1 VGHNRCHPSEAH
13 QRMRV
18 WNRRVAAAL
27 RYIAARSLPPMR
39 AATSPAAL
47 RGGFLLRWSPSGESP
62 SVGGLF
68 VSAAFLLW
76 NQAGSLAVMRYS
88 GARQGICGPWRGAA
102 RLRRVRRRRG
112 SYEHAGGLLFDLQA
126 RHEARVPALQQGP
139 SAPLPRNLTSATTTA
154 RRSELRIRRV
164 LATLSRG

>member
-1 VGHNRCHPSEAH
+1 
-13 QRMRV
+13 MRV

-88 GARQGICGPWRGAA
+88 GACCGALPFRLGAWR
-102 RLRRVRRRRG
+102 
-112 SYEHAGGLLFDLQA
+112 S
-126 RHEARVPALQQGP
+126 
-139 SAPLPRNLTSATTTA
+139 
-154 RRSELRIRRV
+154 
-164 LATLSRG
+164 SRA